1 MREYVYVEYRHLENT
16 GYGVGFFFFTI
27 EVIDVS
33 KSEHIYLARQH

>member
-16 GYGVGFFFFTI
+16 GYGVEFFFTI